1 MSYGRLRCFALSLG
15 FLTIRDNLI
24 SASGAPPATTA
35 VRGQSWPSQILA
47 CVSFQSDEALSVKE
61 ELDAIEAEILRGIS
75 LLEVLAR
82 AGLEVS
88 LQIAVRAHPLL
99 RHLAKHGT
107 AQRTAA

>member
-1 MSYGRLRCFALSLG
+1 MSYGRLRCFALSLS

-47 CVSFQSDEALSVKE
+47 CVSFRSDEALSVKE

-82 AGLEVS
+82 AGPEVS

-99 RHLAKHGT
+99 RHGCST
-107 AQRTAA
+107 QRPT